1 MCSRFSFFV
10 GFTIGVVAICS
21 AQQKGVQQPSREE
34 VAARVQQVSKEHPR
48 LFLDAAGFEN
58 LKTQQG
64 TFTEGRLAFD
74 RLLFEAD
81 CAVAEKP
88 LTRTME
94 GRRLLGVCR
103 DALHRMTV
111 LAMAYRLTQKPA
123 YLERASRDL
132 ESVCSFKDW
141 NPSHFLDVAEMTL
154 AVSVCYDWLYADLES
169 GLRSRVAE
177 AILQKGL
184 LTSMKSTG
192 WVKAKNNWGQ
202 VCHAGMMAGAFALV
216 EHHPDLAIDII
227 HRAIVHL
234 PGPMKASFSPNG
246 NYPEGPGYWS
256 YGTDFNVLAIELLQT
271 LLKSDFGLM
280 SVPGFIAT
288 ADYPNF
294 VTGPSGKTFNYAD
307 GGMGRGP
314 GCAVWWFARTL
325 KRPDLLVGAERDLLI
340 QYCQR
345 RSKGGDRLFAFYFP
359 WLQPVPENCAI
370 RTPLCWSPEGMVP
383 IVILRSSWNPTNSIF
398 FGLKAGAPNG
408 PHGHMDAGSFV
419 YDANGIRWAYDLGP
433 ESYNGIEQRGMNLWS
448 SKQDS
453 DRWKIF
459 RLNNY
464 SHNALILNN
473 ALQCASGCATVT
485 AFSSEKEP
493 TVTIDLAPIYPGVKT
508 ATRQATLKANR
519 VLVLSDRLSGVV
531 VGTHVRWQMM
541 TRAVADTAQKGIMT
555 LSEGGKTLTLTVSGV
570 NAVTWFVEDASNPK
584 AAWDSANKG
593 YRLIGFETPAP
604 ESGNVA
610 IDVQFVP
617 AP

>member
-1 MCSRFSFFV
+1 MVGRLICFFLV
-10 GFTIGVVAICS
+10 AFTVVQS
-21 AQQKGVQQPSREE
+21 VRAQGNPAQTSKGD
-34 VAARVQQVSKEHPR
+34 VALRIQRITKEHPR
-48 LFLDAAGFEN
+48 LFLDAAGFDA
-58 LKTQQG
+58 LKTNLS
-64 TFTEGRLAFD
+64 TFAEGRMALD

-111 LAMAYRLTQKPA
+111 LALAYRLTHKPA

-132 ESVCSFKDW
+132 ESVCAFKDW

-169 GLRSRVAE
+169 GLRARVAE
-177 AILQKGL
+177 VILQKGL
-184 LTSMKSTG
+184 LTSMKHTG

-202 VCHAGMMAGAFALV
+202 VCHAGMMAGAFALA
-216 EHHPDLAIDII
+216 ESHPDLAAEIV

-246 NYPEGPGYWS
+246 SYPEGPGYWS

-280 SVPGFIAT
+280 SIPGFVET
-288 ADYPNF
+288 ADYMNF

-325 KRPDLLVGAERDLLI
+325 KRPDLLVAAERDLLV

-345 RSKGGDRLFAFYFP
+345 RSKGGDRLFAFFIA
-359 WLQPVPENCAI
+359 WLQPGAEDGQI
-370 RTPLCWSPEGMVP
+370 KTPLCWSPGGMVP
-383 IVILRSSWNPTNSIF
+383 IVILRSSWNPTNSVF
-398 FGLKAGAPNG
+398 FGLKAGAPNA

-419 YDANGIRWAYDLGP
+419 YDARGIRWAYDLGP
-433 ESYNGIEQRGMNLWS
+433 ESYNGIEQRGMNLWDA
-448 SKQDS
+448 KQDS

-464 SHNALILNN
+464 SHNALILNA
-473 ALQCASGCATVT
+473 ALQCATGCATVT
-485 AFSSEKEP
+485 AFSPEKEP
-493 TVTIDLAPIYPGVKT
+493 TATIDLAPIYPGVKT
-508 ATRQATLKANR
+508 ATRQATLRANS
-519 VLVLSDRLSGVV
+519 VLLLSDRLSGIAA
-531 VGTHVRWQMM
+531 GTRIRWQMM
-541 TRAVADTAQKGIMT
+541 TRATVDTSRKGVAT
-555 LSEGGKTLTLTVSGV
+555 LREQGETLTLKASC
-570 NAVTWFVEDASNPK
+570 ASDVTWFEEDASKPK
-584 AAWDSANKG
+584 AEWDSANKG
-593 YRLIGFETPAP
+593 YRLVGFETVAP
-604 ESGNVA
+604 QNGSVS
-610 IDVQFVP
+610 IDVQFIP
-617 AP
+617 EP